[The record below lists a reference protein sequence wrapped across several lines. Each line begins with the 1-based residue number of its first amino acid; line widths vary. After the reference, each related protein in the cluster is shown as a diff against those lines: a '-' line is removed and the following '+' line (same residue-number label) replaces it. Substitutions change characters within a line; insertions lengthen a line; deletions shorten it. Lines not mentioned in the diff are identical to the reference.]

1 MIWVCQVLS
10 EAEHIKVLGNGKSVR
25 WNRKSTC
32 QKSNESLK
40 SHSSKWVVHF
50 WLTGHEA
57 KKKKMLKK
65 IKEKL
70 TLEWKWNKFFLKPII
85 LRFL

>member
-1 MIWVCQVLS
+1 MIWVFQVLS

-57 KKKKMLKK
+57 KKKKTKKMLKK

-70 TLEWKWNKFFLKPII
+70 T
-85 LRFL
+85 